1 MVVNE
6 LRGEK
11 VDIVP
16 YSPEPAEFVMKALS
30 PAKVKEVRI
39 VHETGTAEVVVPDY
53 QLSVAI
59 GKEGQNARLA
69 ARLTG
74 WRVDIKSE
82 SQLFEEEQNPVE
94 EEWAA
99 GEWITDEAGQM
110 VWQPAEGG
118 EAVSA
123 SEAGWGDVEGVAA
136 APTEAEEKIDET
148 IDPGEVVEVD
158 EAPAAATVVSDGK
171 EGDV

>member
-16 YSPEPAEFVMKALS
+16 YSPDPAEFVMKALS

-82 SQLFEEEQNPVE
+82 TQLADEEKYAG
-94 EEWAA
+94 EEWAEGQWVMDPTS
-99 GEWITDEAGQM
+99 GEQ
-110 VWQPAEGG
+110 VWVPAEGG
-118 EAVSA
+118 EPVSA
-123 SEAGWGDVEGVAA
+123 DVWQAGGTEEHATDGLPGPEAGAATNEDPEAVVAEGVD
-136 APTEAEEKIDET
+136 AE
-148 IDPGEVVEVD
+148 G
-158 EAPAAATVVSDGK
+158 
-171 EGDV
+171 